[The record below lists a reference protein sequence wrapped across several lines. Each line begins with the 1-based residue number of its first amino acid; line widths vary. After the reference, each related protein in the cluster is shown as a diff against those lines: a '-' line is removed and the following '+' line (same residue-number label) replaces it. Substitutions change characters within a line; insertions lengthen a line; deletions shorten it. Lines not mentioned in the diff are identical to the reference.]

1 MFPFLTSLWFLF
13 ENKNIKLGFFLRD
26 LDHLAQRTAFP
37 YPAKILPF
45 RESVHRLRNELLKVR
60 IPLIPATHSGAKRS
74 PVPEDSGRL
83 FRAIPDTP
91 SGWIDAGDVR
101 FFA

>member
-1 MFPFLTSLWFLF
+1 MRGNLSS
-13 ENKNIKLGFFLRD
+13 
-26 LDHLAQRTAFP
+26 AQHGD
-37 YPAKILPF
+37 KILLIVPHI
-45 RESVHRLRNELLKVR
+45 SYLR